1 VTGLSPYLDKIFGN
15 INVDFDVIY
24 QLQINYSVFVRY
36 RRKQVGVKRDNTT
49 GVHRFQAFLTLGREK
64 YCTILSLNLV
74 YL

>member
-36 RRKQVGVKRDNTT
+36 RRKNGNMVGSTSVIY
-49 GVHRFQAFLTLGREK
+49 RF
-64 YCTILSLNLV
+64 
-74 YL
+74 